1 MLRCVLL
8 TAQIFSFPNRI
19 KSRDPTLLSSY
30 HFHPV
35 RYLLL
40 VITFAQ
46 SDAVQ
51 ISALKE
57 PRLYGTALLKETDRR
72 QR

>member
-1 MLRCVLL
+1 MLQCVLW
-8 TAQIFSFPNRI
+8 TAQVFSFPNRI
-19 KSRDPTLLSSY
+19 KSRDPTPLSAY
-30 HFHPV
+30 HFPPV
-35 RYLLL
+35 HYLLL

-57 PRLYGTALLKETDRR
+57 PRLYGTALLKETHRTEW
-72 QR
+72 

>member
-1 MLRCVLL
+1 M
-8 TAQIFSFPNRI
+8 P
-19 KSRDPTLLSSY
+19 LSSY
-30 HFHPV
+30 HFPPV

-57 PRLYGTALLKETDRR
+57 PRLYGTALLKERDRR
-72 QR
+72 QW